1 MEESVCA
8 GKKHTQKA
16 LMAWLYI
23 AGYAFSLVLEPEKV
37 ALRATCVLNSAG
49 SSSRNHKIHWMTYL
63 SKCVSTEHQNIIIS
77 VCYVVLYFFKMH
89 VASYALF

>member
-1 MEESVCA
+1 MPTVAFFIKQRNKLKKKIHFILLGLTKMEESVCA

-23 AGYAFSLVLEPEKV
+23 AGYAFSLALEPEKV

-49 SSSRNHKIHWMTYL
+49 SSSRNHKIH
-63 SKCVSTEHQNIIIS
+63 
-77 VCYVVLYFFKMH
+77 
-89 VASYALF
+89 

>member
-23 AGYAFSLVLEPEKV
+23 AGYAFSLALEPEKV

-49 SSSRNHKIHWMTYL
+49 SSSQNSLNDL
-63 SKCVSTEHQNIIIS
+63 SI
-77 VCYVVLYFFKMH
+77 KMCKH
-89 VASYALF
+89 

>member
-1 MEESVCA
+1 LGMPTVAFFIKQRNKLKKKIHVILLGLTKMEESVCA

-23 AGYAFSLVLEPEKV
+23 AGYAFSLALEPEKV

-49 SSSRNHKIHWMTYL
+49 SSSRNHKIH
-63 SKCVSTEHQNIIIS
+63 
-77 VCYVVLYFFKMH
+77 
-89 VASYALF
+89 